1 MTEALSIEQIK
12 MLYEVSKGNT
22 RNHLM
27 IRLAF
32 EHGMRASEAVS
43 LRIAD
48 FDLST
53 ALVYLTVPRL
63 KGSKETVQ
71 PLTAKTAILLRHYIG
86 SRPDGYLFLAGIAGR
101 QGGNRQGHITR
112 QTFFLFFQAYC
123 KQAGI
128 PAHLSHPH
136 CLKHALGTVVI
147 DTIGIQSTRQ
157 YLGHVSMRSTQ
168 QYTHSNDRKASAAV
182 HDVLRSVGLS
192 MGTPLHAVG
201 AAA

>member
-1 MTEALSIEQIK
+1 MESLSIEQVK
-12 MLYEVSKGNT
+12 SLYQVSSPNT

-71 PLTAKTAILLRHYIG
+71 PLTPETAILLRKWIG
-86 SRPDGYLFLAGIAGR
+86 SRTYGYLFPTGIAGR
-101 QGGNRQGHITR
+101 PGDNRQGHITR
-112 QTFFLFFQAYC
+112 QTFFLFFQEYC
-123 KQAGI
+123 RQVGI
-128 PAHLSHPH
+128 PVHLAHPH
-136 CLKHALGTVVI
+136 AAKHALASAVI
-147 DTIGIQSTRQ
+147 DCIGIQSTRQ
-157 YLGHVSMRSTQ
+157 YCGHRSIRSTQ
-168 QYTHSNDRKASAAV
+168 ESRRFREV
-182 HDVLRSVGLS
+182 RRGR
-192 MGTPLHAVG
+192 
-201 AAA
+201 

>member
-1 MTEALSIEQIK
+1 MEALSIEQVK
-12 MLYEVSKGNT
+12 SLYQISSPNT

-32 EHGMRASEAVS
+32 EHAMRASEVCS
-43 LRIAD
+43 LKIAD
-48 FDLST
+48 FDMST
-53 ALVYLTVPRL
+53 PVVYLTLPRL

-86 SRPDGYLFLAGIAGR
+86 SRPDGYLFPAGIAGR

-112 QTFFLFFQAYC
+112 QTFFLFFKEYC
-123 KQAGI
+123 VQAGI
-128 PAHLSHPH
+128 PKHLAHPH

-168 QYTHSNDRKASAAV
+168 QYTHSNDAKASAAV
-182 HDVLRSVGLS
+182 HTVLKSVGLS
-192 MGTPLHAVG
+192 GTPAS
-201 AAA
+201 AN